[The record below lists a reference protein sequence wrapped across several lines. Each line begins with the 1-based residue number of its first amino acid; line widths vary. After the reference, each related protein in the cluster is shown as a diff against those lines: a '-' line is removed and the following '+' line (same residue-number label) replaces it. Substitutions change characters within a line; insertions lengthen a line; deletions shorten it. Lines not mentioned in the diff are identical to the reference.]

1 MTNDDQWS
9 SPIALNGLDDSR
21 RALLDMLEGM
31 RRTLCLYTPLVRAEL
46 YNDAEILAAIR
57 SRLVSQPRLR
67 LHWVLPPA
75 REWRNTSPHLVRLGE
90 RLISSLILHTP
101 IPEERPDWPE
111 LSQAFAIADERG
123 LLHFSDPRRLIG
135 SYDPHPGERMKQLQ
149 ELFREL
155 WSRTQP
161 DPDLQRLGL

>member
-1 MTNDDQWS
+1 MTNDEQDS
-9 SPIALNGLDDSR
+9 LITLNGLDDSR
-21 RALLDMLEGM
+21 QALLAMLEGM

-46 YNDAEILAAIR
+46 YDDADILAAIR
-57 SRLVSQPRLR
+57 RRVVGQPRLR

-75 REWRNTSPHLVRLGE
+75 REWRSACPRLLRLGE
-90 RLISSLILHTP
+90 RLTSSLILHTL
-101 IPEERPDWPE
+101 IPEERPERPE
-111 LSQAFAIADERG
+111 LGQAFAIADERS

-135 SYDPHPGERMKQLQ
+135 SYDPQPSERMKPLL

-155 WSRTQP
+155 WGRTQA

>member
-1 MTNDDQWS
+1 MANDEQS
-9 SPIALNGLDDSR
+9 SLTALNGLDDSR
-21 RALLDMLEGM
+21 RALLDMLAGM
-31 RRTLCLYTPLVRAEL
+31 RRTLCLYTPLVRADL
-46 YNDAEILAAIR
+46 YDDAEILAAIR
-57 SRLVSQPRLR
+57 NRVVGQPRLR

-75 REWRNTSPHLVRLGE
+75 REWRNASPRLVRLGE
-90 RLISSLILHTP
+90 RLTSSLILHTP

-111 LSQAFAIADERG
+111 LSQAFAIADERS

-135 SYDPHPGERMKQLQ
+135 SYDPQPGERMKQLL